1 MIGMLQIIT
10 YLLCVY
16 LVFKGFEIL
25 QIALMSPI
33 ENKVGGVVIGILLLV
48 VSIGA
53 ALYFTSAIDTQ
64 AAAVSRSTTPAPA
77 QP

>member
-33 ENKVGGVVIGILLLV
+33 ENKAGGVVIGILLLV
-48 VSIGA
+48 ISIGA
-53 ALYFTSAIDTQ
+53 AFYFTSAIDTQ
-64 AAAVSRSTTPAPA
+64 AAAVSRSTNHP
-77 QP
+77 